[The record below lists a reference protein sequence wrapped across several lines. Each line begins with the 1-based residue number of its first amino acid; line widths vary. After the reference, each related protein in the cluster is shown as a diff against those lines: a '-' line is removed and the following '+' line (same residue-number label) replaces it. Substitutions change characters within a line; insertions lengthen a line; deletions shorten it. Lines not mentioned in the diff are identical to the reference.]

1 MHILITGWSGIN
13 NFEKFVLNLLLISVF
28 SVGFGNTAGFCILA
42 LYLLTLLNSDL
53 LIVVLQ
59 ISLDFICKQLGH
71 L

>member
-1 MHILITGWSGIN
+1 MHILITGWSVTS
-13 NFEKFVLNLLLISVF
+13 NFEKFVLNLVLISVF
-28 SVGFGNTAGFCILA
+28 NVGFGNTADFCILA

-59 ISLDFICKQLGH
+59 IPLDFICKQLCH